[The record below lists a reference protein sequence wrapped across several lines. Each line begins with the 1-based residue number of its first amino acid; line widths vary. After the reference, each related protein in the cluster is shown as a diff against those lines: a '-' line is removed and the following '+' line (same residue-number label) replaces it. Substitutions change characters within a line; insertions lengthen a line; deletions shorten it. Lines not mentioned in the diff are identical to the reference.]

1 MIDLIMIQ
9 RIQTVYLFLSA
20 LFTALLLFLP
30 LAVGVTV
37 SGGPVRATLW
47 GWTDPASA
55 DSLSSGAV
63 HWIAGGLSVLVLA
76 LALVTI
82 FGFRNRPLQKKVVHR
97 AGRSAARRLRAAGLV
112 SGQLRRSAFCMEPF
126 RRLGLS
132 RRIADP
138 DAAGHAGNLQG
149 RAAGPLARPDSVI
162 SKRAPGRF
170 FRSGCACRRSSCV
183 PRVGIVR
190 ICGRCLGAGAAMRL
204 RLA

>member
-1 MIDLIMIQ
+1 MIQ

-82 FGFRNRPLQKKVVHR
+82 FGFRNRPLQKKLCIVQVVLLLVVCGLLGWCLGSF
-97 AGRSAARRLRAAGLV
+97 AAPLSAWSLSAASVFPVVSLILTLLAMRRAVG
-112 SGQLRRSAFCMEPF
+112 PF
-126 RRLGLS
+126 
-132 RRIADP
+132 
-138 DAAGHAGNLQG
+138 
-149 RAAGPLARPDSVI
+149 ARPDSVI
-162 SKRAPGRF
+162 SKRAPDRF
-170 FRSGCACRRSSCV
+170 FRPGCACRRSSCV
-183 PRVGIVR
+183 PRAGTVR
-190 ICGRCLGAGAAMRL
+190 VCVRCLGTGAAMRL
-204 RLA
+204 RLS

>member
-1 MIDLIMIQ
+1 MIQ

-37 SGGPVRATLW
+37 SGGPVRSTLW

-63 HWIAGGLSVLVLA
+63 HWIAGGLVGARARARSDHDLWVSEPSVA
-76 LALVTI
+76 
-82 FGFRNRPLQKKVVHR
+82 KKTVHR
-97 AGRSAARRLRAAGLV
+97 AGRSVACRLRTAGLV
-112 SGQLRRSAFCMEPF
+112 PGQLCRSAFRMEPF

-138 DAAGHAGNLQG
+138 DTAGYARDFQG
-149 RAAGPLARPDSVI
+149 RAVGPLARPDSVI
-162 SKRAPGRF
+162 SKRAPDRF
-170 FRSGCACRRSSCV
+170 FRPGCACRRSSCV
-183 PRVGIVR
+183 PRAGTVR
-190 ICGRCLGAGAAMRL
+190 ICVRCLGTGAAMRL
-204 RLA
+204 RLS

>member
-9 RIQTVYLFLSA
+9 LIQTVYLFLSA

-82 FGFRNRPLQKKVVHR
+82 FGFRNRPLQKKLCVVQVVVCGLLGWCLGSF
-97 AGRSAARRLRAAGLV
+97 AAPLSAWSLSAASVFPVV
-112 SGQLRRSAFCMEPF
+112 SLI
-126 RRLGLS
+126 LTL
-132 RRIADP
+132 
-138 DAAGHAGNLQG
+138 
-149 RAAGPLARPDSVI
+149 LAMRGI
-162 SKRAPGRF
+162 SKDERLV
-170 FRSGCACRRSSCV
+170 RSLD
-183 PRVGIVR
+183 R
-190 ICGRCLGAGAAMRL
+190 IR
-204 RLA
+204 

>member
-37 SGGPVRATLW
+37 PGGPVRATLW

-82 FGFRNRPLQKKVVHR
+82 FGFRNRPLQKKLCVVQVGLLLVVCGLLGWCLGSF
-97 AGRSAARRLRAAGLV
+97 AAPLSAWSLSAASVFPVV
-112 SGQLRRSAFCMEPF
+112 SLI
-126 RRLGLS
+126 LTL
-132 RRIADP
+132 
-138 DAAGHAGNLQG
+138 
-149 RAAGPLARPDSVI
+149 LAMRGI
-162 SKRAPGRF
+162 SKDERLV
-170 FRSGCACRRSSCV
+170 RSLD
-183 PRVGIVR
+183 R
-190 ICGRCLGAGAAMRL
+190 IR
-204 RLA
+204 

>member
-20 LFTALLLFLP
+20 LFTALLLLP
-30 LAVGVTV
+30 LGRQVTV
-37 SGGPVRATLW
+37 PGGPVRATLW

-63 HWIAGGLSVLVLA
+63 HWISLSVPCSA

-82 FGFRNRPLQKKVVHR
+82 FGFRNRPLQKLCVVQVV
-97 AGRSAARRLRAAGLV
+97 LLLVVCGLL
-112 SGQLRRSAFCMEPF
+112 GWCRQLCCSAFRMEPF

-138 DAAGHAGNLQG
+138 DTAGYARDFQG
-149 RAAGPLARPDSVI
+149 RAAQLPARPDSVI
-162 SKRAPGRF
+162 SKRAPDRFSSRLCLSAIFLRPEGRD
-170 FRSGCACRRSSCV
+170 RSGLC
-183 PRVGIVR
+183 
-190 ICGRCLGAGAAMRL
+190 CLGTGAAMRSGL
-204 RLA
+204 S

>member
-1 MIDLIMIQ
+1 MIQ

-82 FGFRNRPLQKKVVHR
+82 FGFRNRPLQKKLCVVQVVLLLVVCGLLGWCLGSF
-97 AGRSAARRLRAAGLV
+97 AAPLSAW
-112 SGQLRRSAFCMEPF
+112 S
-126 RRLGLS
+126 LS
-132 RRIADP
+132 ADP
-138 DAAGHAGNLQG
+138 DTAGYARDFQG
-149 RAAGPLARPDSVI
+149 RAVGPFARPDSVI
-162 SKRAPGRF
+162 SKRAPDRF
-170 FRSGCACRRSSCV
+170 FRPGCACRRSSCV
-183 PRVGIVR
+183 PRAGTVR
-190 ICGRCLGAGAAMRL
+190 VCVRCLGTGAAMRL
-204 RLA
+204 RLS

>member
-1 MIDLIMIQ
+1 MIQ

-63 HWIAGGLSVLVLA
+63 HWIAGGLSVLVARARSGHDLWVSEPSVA
-76 LALVTI
+76 
-82 FGFRNRPLQKKVVHR
+82 KKTVHR
-97 AGRSAARRLRAAGLV
+97 AGRSVACRLRTAGLV
-112 SGQLRRSAFCMEPF
+112 PGQLCRSAFRMEPF

-138 DAAGHAGNLQG
+138 DTAGYARDFQG
-149 RAAGPLARPDSVI
+149 RAVGPFARPDSVI
-162 SKRAPGRF
+162 SKRAPDRF
-170 FRSGCACRRSSCV
+170 FRPGCACRRSSCV
-183 PRVGIVR
+183 PRAGTVR
-190 ICGRCLGAGAAMRL
+190 VCVRCLGTGAAMRL
-204 RLA
+204 RLS

>member
-82 FGFRNRPLQKKVVHR
+82 FGLQKKLCVVQVVLLLVVCGLLGWCLGSF
-97 AGRSAARRLRAAGLV
+97 AAPLSAWSLSAASVFPVV
-112 SGQLRRSAFCMEPF
+112 SLI
-126 RRLGLS
+126 LTL
-132 RRIADP
+132 
-138 DAAGHAGNLQG
+138 
-149 RAAGPLARPDSVI
+149 LAMRGI
-162 SKRAPGRF
+162 SKDERLV
-170 FRSGCACRRSSCV
+170 RSLD
-183 PRVGIVR
+183 R
-190 ICGRCLGAGAAMRL
+190 IR
-204 RLA
+204 

>member
-1 MIDLIMIQ
+1 MIQ

-37 SGGPVRATLW
+37 PGGPVRATLW

-82 FGFRNRPLQKKVVHR
+82 FGFRNRPLQKKLCVVQVVLLLVVCGLLGSF
-97 AGRSAARRLRAAGLV
+97 AAPLSAWSLSAASVFPVV
-112 SGQLRRSAFCMEPF
+112 SLI
-126 RRLGLS
+126 LTL
-132 RRIADP
+132 
-138 DAAGHAGNLQG
+138 
-149 RAAGPLARPDSVI
+149 LAMRGI
-162 SKRAPGRF
+162 SKDERLV
-170 FRSGCACRRSSCV
+170 RSLD
-183 PRVGIVR
+183 R
-190 ICGRCLGAGAAMRL
+190 IR
-204 RLA
+204 

>member
-1 MIDLIMIQ
+1 MIQ

-37 SGGPVRATLW
+37 SGGPVRSTLW

-76 LALVTI
+76 LALWVSE
-82 FGFRNRPLQKKVVHR
+82 PSVAKKTVHR
-97 AGRSAARRLRAAGLV
+97 AGRSVACRLRTAGLV
-112 SGQLRRSAFCMEPF
+112 PGQLCRSAFRMEPF

-138 DAAGHAGNLQG
+138 DTAGYARDFQG
-149 RAAGPLARPDSVI
+149 RAVGPLARPDSVI
-162 SKRAPGRF
+162 SKRAPDRF
-170 FRSGCACRRSSCV
+170 FRPGCACRRSSCV
-183 PRVGIVR
+183 PRAGTVR
-190 ICGRCLGAGAAMRL
+190 ICVRCLGTGAAMRL
-204 RLA
+204 RLS

>member
-1 MIDLIMIQ
+1 MIQ

-82 FGFRNRPLQKKVVHR
+82 FGFRNRPLQKKLCVVQVVLLLVVCGLLGWCLGSF
-97 AGRSAARRLRAAGLV
+97 AAPLSASSAARLIAQGAVALLSAVGGLNEENRQAVLRAAGSLGKLPAEDYV
-112 SGQLRRSAFCMEPF
+112 HEELAW
-126 RRLGLS
+126 RLE
-132 RRIADP
+132 A
-138 DAAGHAGNLQG
+138 
-149 RAAGPLARPDSVI
+149 
-162 SKRAPGRF
+162 
-170 FRSGCACRRSSCV
+170 
-183 PRVGIVR
+183 
-190 ICGRCLGAGAAMRL
+190 
-204 RLA
+204 

>member
-37 SGGPVRATLW
+37 W

-82 FGFRNRPLQKKVVHR
+82 FGFRNRPLQKKLCIVQVVLLLVVCGLLGWCLGSF
-97 AGRSAARRLRAAGLV
+97 AAPLSAWSLSAASVFPVV
-112 SGQLRRSAFCMEPF
+112 SLI
-126 RRLGLS
+126 LTL
-132 RRIADP
+132 
-138 DAAGHAGNLQG
+138 
-149 RAAGPLARPDSVI
+149 LAMRGI
-162 SKRAPGRF
+162 SKDERLV
-170 FRSGCACRRSSCV
+170 RSLD
-183 PRVGIVR
+183 R
-190 ICGRCLGAGAAMRL
+190 IR
-204 RLA
+204 

>member
-76 LALVTI
+76 LALVTCVVQVVLLLVVCGLLGWCLGS
-82 FGFRNRPLQKKVVHR
+82 FAAPLS
-97 AGRSAARRLRAAGLV
+97 AWSLSAASVFPVV
-112 SGQLRRSAFCMEPF
+112 SLI
-126 RRLGLS
+126 LTL
-132 RRIADP
+132 
-138 DAAGHAGNLQG
+138 
-149 RAAGPLARPDSVI
+149 LAMRGI
-162 SKRAPGRF
+162 SKDERLV
-170 FRSGCACRRSSCV
+170 RSLD
-183 PRVGIVR
+183 R
-190 ICGRCLGAGAAMRL
+190 IR
-204 RLA
+204 

>member
-37 SGGPVRATLW
+37 PGGPVRATLW

-82 FGFRNRPLQKKVVHR
+82 FGFRNRPLQKKLCVVQVVLLL
-97 AGRSAARRLRAAGLV
+97 AETLGEPVAAPLSAWSLSAASVFPVV
-112 SGQLRRSAFCMEPF
+112 SLI
-126 RRLGLS
+126 LTL
-132 RRIADP
+132 
-138 DAAGHAGNLQG
+138 
-149 RAAGPLARPDSVI
+149 LAMRGI
-162 SKRAPGRF
+162 SKDERLV
-170 FRSGCACRRSSCV
+170 RSLD
-183 PRVGIVR
+183 R
-190 ICGRCLGAGAAMRL
+190 IR
-204 RLA
+204 